1 MYVAQFNNM
10 LHIKFIILDLRP
22 KTASYLRHFPVTNWL
37 DEPPAPSQLIR
48 PKLSLVQLPPIPF

>member
-1 MYVAQFNNM
+1 M